1 MDNTGY
7 LMAANVAVWL
17 GIGGYLLFLAGRQKQ
32 LELRLKRMEVL
43 DGSRD

>member
-7 LMAANVAVWL
+7 LLAANVVIWL

-32 LELRLKRMEVL
+32 LELRLARLEAS
-43 DGSRD
+43 DGRD